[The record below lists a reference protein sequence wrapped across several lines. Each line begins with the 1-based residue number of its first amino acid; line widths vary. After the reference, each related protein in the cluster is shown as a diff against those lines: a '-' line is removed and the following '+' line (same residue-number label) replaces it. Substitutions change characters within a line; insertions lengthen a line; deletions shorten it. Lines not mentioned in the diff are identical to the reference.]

1 MDQGIHIAVGALVQQ
16 LTYILM
22 DVSATSLLQSC
33 QTLPMD
39 DLNTSDHLPIVASI
53 ECSVCTSP
61 AGCSETKHVVDW
73 EGSRRLSLLEC
84 CACRVGKTLSP
95 SPDSVTVTAEQLDK
109 EISRFTLVDVAKK

>member
-1 MDQGIHIAVGALVQQ
+1 MNSQGHLLQGVLDRCSFSAVSLGGLACGPGYAYCCGSTRTTVD
-16 LTYILM
+16 YILM

-61 AGCSETKHVVDW
+61 AGCNETKHVVNW
-73 EGSRRLSLLEC
+73 EGS
-84 CACRVGKTLSP
+84 K
-95 SPDSVTVTAEQLDK
+95 
-109 EISRFTLVDVAKK
+109 